1 MRITILSLLL
11 ILMSFNTHSAI
22 IELSPKETRFVAMRA
37 NKVNARSGPNMRY
50 PIEWIYQ
57 QQNYPVEIIAEY
69 EQWRKIRDYEGTISW
84 VMKNLLTNVRYALVT
99 EPGLT
104 NIYEKDSL
112 NSDVIARAEDGS
124 IGKIK
129 RCSQNFCFL
138 EFENNIKGWMQRSAI
153 YGVKKDEEIK

>member
-1 MRITILSLLL
+1 MRTFILSLLL
-11 ILMSFNTHSAI
+11 AIWSINATAAI

-84 VMKNLLTNVRYALVT
+84 VMKNLLTNARYALVT
-99 EPGLT
+99 DPGET
-104 NIYEKDSL
+104 NIYAKDSL
-112 NSDVIARAEDGS
+112 NSEIIARAEDGA

-129 RCSQNFCFL
+129 RCTPTFCFL
-138 EFENNIKGWMQRSAI
+138 EFENKIEGWMQRSVI